1 MQNTQIIPRLH
12 AQPLTSAACPW
23 LLFPAEVPAQ
33 QPEHTSPIAPAAFP
47 HTSYSQSHPP
57 SFPTQW
63 GTPPP
68 TYCAHNIIK
77 QQSPVLSKAF
87 MCSQHFKRHSTCC
100 MLDAVRLQDWILQC
114 FRKKVRQ
121 EESVRGG
128 NRPSFVEFFLRVYAW
143 LYKRAFF
150 FPDLKETILFHT
162 DLFPRAAKLFL
173 HKPVPGWGSDCEG
186 ETLSPSTTWKFLD
199 LSCKANQHVC
209 NGPMK
214 KKLKYQSGQR
224 RWGQVCKGEGT
235 ACFFQSKILTKK
247 TRDMPGW
254 EEEESRVKP
263 RALRHWLEKQSCKMP
278 GKQVLNHILKPK
290 GRKTGQTGTE
300 GRNKYLF

>member
-1 MQNTQIIPRLH
+1 MQNTQIIPQLH

-47 HTSYSQSHPP
+47 HTSYSQSHPL

-150 FPDLKETILFHT
+150 FSWPQRDNIISHRPVSKSCQTISTQTSAWLRQWLWRGNPLSKYDMEIPWPQLQSQSTRVQWANEKEIKIPEWPTQM
-162 DLFPRAAKLFL
+162 RAG
-173 HKPVPGWGSDCEG
+173 V
-186 ETLSPSTTWKFLD
+186 
-199 LSCKANQHVC
+199 
-209 NGPMK
+209 
-214 KKLKYQSGQR
+214 
-224 RWGQVCKGEGT
+224 
-235 ACFFQSKILTKK
+235 
-247 TRDMPGW
+247 
-254 EEEESRVKP
+254 
-263 RALRHWLEKQSCKMP
+263 
-278 GKQVLNHILKPK
+278 
-290 GRKTGQTGTE
+290 
-300 GRNKYLF
+300 